1 MQIDVYVLTAH
12 KHAKARENKS
22 VKKKLCIIDEK
33 KKMNGNQKSNC
44 VIILTF

>member
-22 VKKKLCIIDEK
+22 VKKNDASSTK
-33 KKMNGNQKSNC
+33 KKINGYQKSNC

>member
-33 KKMNGNQKSNC
+33 KKWM
-44 VIILTF
+44 VIRSQIVW